1 MDALLI
7 LFWSK
12 ATVLIAVVNVIYGCL
27 VVDRGSTSSCLGSEF
42 WCSLNDWSLWT
53 TWSNVGDCAVSR
65 WQYEALLLYMI
76 CKRVLSAISSTLSA
90 WTLLTQLTCTI
101 LSSSNGHQDIIIIC
115 QIYEQWER
123 NADSFPYWP
132 YQEFSILFDHKS
144 YAKQQYLHVVT
155 TSCREN

>member
-1 MDALLI
+1 MQFERLI
-7 LFWSK
+7 LMDHMIKRWGLRSKPVTVWSS
-12 ATVLIAVVNVIYGCL
+12 TAVHDL
-27 VVDRGSTSSCLGSEF
+27 
-42 WCSLNDWSLWT
+42 
-53 TWSNVGDCAVSR
+53 
-65 WQYEALLLYMI
+65 Q
-76 CKRVLSAISSTLSA
+76 RVLSAISSTLSA